1 MDCRDSGTMCA
12 SRAPSL
18 KSNPRLCF
26 RRHHPLGSRTFFSH
40 LANQRA
46 NLRGISRTFTTVLV
60 TL

>member
-26 RRHHPLGSRTFFSH
+26 RRHHPLGSRAFFSH
-40 LANQRA
+40 LANQ
-46 NLRGISRTFTTVLV
+46 RGISRTFTTVLV